1 MCVALY
7 LVWQWRH
14 SQYATHLS
22 ATCYFYELFSS
33 KLDQPTH
40 PSVNQNEAYIE
51 KLIKYAIYRKTV
63 EKFEVERNA
72 LCKNVSILVAF
83 DT

>member
-1 MCVALY
+1 MCVAQK

-14 SQYATHLS
+14 SQYATHLF
-22 ATCYFYELFSS
+22 ANCYFYELFSS

-40 PSVNQNEAYIE
+40 HSVNQNGAYIVNQ
-51 KLIKYAIYRKTV
+51 IKYAIYRK
-63 EKFEVERNA
+63 KFEVERNA